1 MIFPIVNGEIS
12 RSCRKKPL
20 IEMMRVLK
28 YLLVP
33 WIAIA
38 VYSVSSIITGAVGIF
53 AYDELLKER
62 ERLQENMAELQLINQ
77 ELEGSVDALLYDSDT
92 IAVYAKELGYG
103 AEDERFIRIVGLSST
118 QRHQVTAGTIRIA
131 VRPEFTPDKTL
142 RIIAF
147 SVGLGLFICF
157 VFHDLF
163 SKELTPSDPRRSTR
177 H

>member
-1 MIFPIVNGEIS
+1 
-12 RSCRKKPL
+12 
-20 IEMMRVLK
+20 MRALK

-38 VYSVSSIITGAVGIF
+38 IYSVSSVITGAVGDL
-53 AYDELLKER
+53 AYDELLGER
-62 ERLQENMAELQLINQ
+62 KRLEENMADLQLINQ
-77 ELEGSVDALLYDSDT
+77 ELEGAMDALLYDSNT

-118 QRHQVTAGTIRIA
+118 QRHQATAGTIRVA
-131 VRPEFTPDKTL
+131 ARPEFTPDKTL

-157 VFHDLF
+157 IIFDLF
-163 SKELTPSDPRRSTR
+163 LKGMVPSDSRKPRQY
-177 H
+177 